1 MSLTEN
7 INFQFVDVI
16 LPLALPNLYTYEVP
30 EQLIGKLSLG
40 QRIVVQFGAQKV
52 YAALIF
58 KLHNN
63 APSAYGIKTLIE
75 VIDEAPIINELQ
87 FRLWKWIADYYL
99 CTLGEVML
107 AGLPSALRLQSETK
121 IIRNPDFTGETSSL
135 SDREFLVW
143 EALELKP
150 ELSIQE
156 ISKIL
161 SLKHVMPVIRNLIS
175 NQVVLVQEEMNEK
188 YKPRYIDLVSLHDD
202 AKSDQQLAEHINK
215 LEKRAPKQVD
225 LLIAYLKISKDLEQN
240 TISKSY
246 LLKKANVPA
255 TVLIQLVKKNIFV
268 LTKQQSDR
276 LPVYNGPLIEPKK
289 LNAFQLQSL
298 TEIKYAFDEGK
309 VTMLHGVT
317 SSGKTEIYIHLIED
331 VLKEGKQVLY
341 LLPEIALTTQVI
353 NRLLKHFGNRLLIYH
368 SRFNEQERVEV
379 WNKILDDNLLPEK
392 QGGKIIIGARS
403 AVFLPFTKLGLII
416 VDEEHDN
423 SYKQVDPSPRYNA
436 RDAAVVLASQ
446 QDARILLGTATPS
459 LESYFNA
466 LSGKYALVTLDKRHA
481 DLEMPEVFLINVKE
495 ARKRKLVNGNF
506 SVALVDQIKETIQ
519 QKQQVILFQNRRGF
533 APFLE
538 CANCSWV
545 PLCVNCDV
553 ALTYHKN
560 KHELRCHYCG
570 YLTDLPSKCNACGD
584 HDLRMKGYGTERIE
598 EDLQLLIPE
607 ARIARLDYDTT
618 RSKLAFSRI
627 LTAFEEGEIDVLV
640 GTQMVTKG
648 LDFDRVNL
656 VGIINADS
664 LFHYPDFRSHERGF
678 QLLAQVSGRAGRK
691 QFGKVIIQTHNPESV
706 VLSYVLKHDFR
717 GFYQHELIERYKF
730 SYPPYFR
737 LIEIRLKHKDEKEID
752 RASNAFVK
760 DLKLVFGNR
769 VLGPT
774 MPTVIRVRNLFLR
787 NVLIKLEKQLSVA
800 EVKRNLALAI
810 DKFKANPINR
820 RLIIQIDVDPM

>member
-1 MSLTEN
+1 MSIPEN

-30 EQLIGKLSLG
+30 EHLIGKLTQG

-52 YAALIF
+52 YAALIL

-63 APSAYGIKTLIE
+63 APNAYGIKTLIE
-75 VIDEAPIINELQ
+75 VIDELPIINELQ

-121 IIRNPDFTGETSSL
+121 IIRNPDFNGETSSL
-135 SDREFLVW
+135 NDREFLVW

-156 ISKIL
+156 IGKIL

-188 YKPRYIDLVSLHDD
+188 YKPRYIDLVSLHED
-202 AKSDQQLAEHINK
+202 AKSDEQLAAHINK

-246 LLKKANVPA
+246 LLKKANTPA
-255 TVLIQLVKKNIFV
+255 SVLIQLVKKNIFV
-268 LTKQQSDR
+268 VTKQQCDR
-276 LPVYNGPLIEPKK
+276 LPVYDGPLIEPKQ

-317 SSGKTEIYIHLIED
+317 SSGKTEIYIHLIEE
-331 VLKEGKQVLY
+331 VLSEGKQVLY

-353 NRLLKHFGNRLLIYH
+353 SRLLKHFGNRLLIYH

-379 WNKILDDNLLPEK
+379 WNKILDDNILPEK

-403 AVFLPFTKLGLII
+403 SVFLPFTKLGLII

-423 SYKQVDPSPRYNA
+423 SYKQEDPSPRYNA

-481 DLEMPEVFLINVKE
+481 DLEMPEVVLIDIKE

-506 SVALVDQIKETIQ
+506 SIALVDQIKETIQ

-570 YLTDLPSKCNACGD
+570 YLTNLPSKCNACGD

-618 RSKLAFSRI
+618 RSKLAFARI

-691 QFGKVIIQTHNPESV
+691 QFGKVMIQTHNPESV

-752 RASNAFVK
+752 RASNAFVR

-787 NVLIKLEKQLSVA
+787 NVLVKLEKQLSVA
-800 EVKRNLALAI
+800 DVKRNLAIAI
-810 DKFKANPINR
+810 DKFKSSPDNR

>member
-188 YKPRYIDLVSLHDD
+188 YKPRFIDLVSLHDD

-810 DKFKANPINR
+810 DKFKANPDNR